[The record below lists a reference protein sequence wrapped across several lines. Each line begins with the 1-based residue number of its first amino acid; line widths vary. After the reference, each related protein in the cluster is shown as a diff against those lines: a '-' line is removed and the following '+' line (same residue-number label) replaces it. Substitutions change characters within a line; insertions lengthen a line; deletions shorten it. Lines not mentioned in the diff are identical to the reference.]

1 MRLTHVTH
9 RRSPNAGRIG
19 EARRGIRTGFT
30 MIEMMIAMILL
41 SLVMAGVLGA
51 LTRQGR
57 FYRSASDIMETR
69 SQLRSA
75 TSILPLEIRGLAS
88 AFIDNGAVDGS
99 DIFDLGQTSFEFRTT
114 FGNSVMCE
122 TTNGRYD
129 IVLAPDVVPGLLPL
143 PGGGAGPLQ
152 FGGFL
157 HPPRFGVDEV
167 HILRE
172 NGQGSADDSWERRT
186 VESEPLSGAATLGLC
201 IGKLAG
207 ADVST
212 PRRVYRLDA
221 AGGPLPADVLD
232 GAPVRFTR
240 RVRYRLYEAADDK
253 KWYLGV
259 EEWNGTGFGAI
270 QPAAGPYLPDVS
282 GDPANSGLTF
292 TYRDEAGNVITGN
305 SITDWRRV
313 ARVELVVRG
322 ATASDVSGSGLGTGN
337 KRDQLSVVVA
347 IRNRN

>member
-1 MRLTHVTH
+1 MHLTPVT
-9 RRSPNAGRIG
+9 PGWGRG
-19 EARRGIRTGFT
+19 ARAERELRGGARAGFT
-30 MIEMMIAMILL
+30 MVEMMIAMILL

-69 SQLRSA
+69 TQLRSA
-75 TSILPLEIRGLAS
+75 TSILPLEMRGLSSRFA
-88 AFIDNGAVDGS
+88 DNGAVDGS
-99 DIFDLGQTSFEFRTT
+99 DIFGMDETSFEFRTT
-114 FGNSVMCE
+114 YGSSVMCE
-122 TTNGRYD
+122 TTDGRNS
-129 IVLAPDVVPGLLPL
+129 IVLAPDVVPNLLTL
-143 PGGGAGPLQ
+143 PSGAKTSMQ

-157 HPPRFGVDEV
+157 HAPRLGVDEV

-172 NGQGSADDSWERRT
+172 NGQGSADDRWERRT
-186 VESEPLSGAATLGLC
+186 VISEPLSGGATLGLC
-201 IGKLAG
+201 VGKIAG

-212 PRRVYRLDA
+212 PRRVYGI
-221 AGGPLPADVLD
+221 AGGALPADVLD

-240 RVRYRLYEAADDK
+240 RVRYRLYQSADDGQ
-253 KWYLGV
+253 WYLGV
-259 EEWNGTGFGAI
+259 EEWNGAGYADI
-270 QPAAGPYLPDVS
+270 QPAAGPYLPAVD

-292 TYRDEAGNVITGN
+292 TYRDEAGNQITGN
-305 SITDWRRV
+305 TLADWRSV

-322 ATASDVSGSGLGTGN
+322 ATASDVTGSGLGTGK